1 MKYTLSAE
9 EEGRIREQM
18 LNLPKGI
25 QSLTRNSLRVS
36 GSQWKEEHLKVFR
49 VVYLDNLA
57 INRFFDGDYIPT
69 NDDNVFFQMAKDISV
84 TTEDNLREYTK
95 ESSEETRPNPFFVI
109 PNTCLVA
116 MFIGI
121 LGPSSV
127 SDLGGGFSLAAVQNA
142 QRVRVWLGGRGPIN
156 VVNDGGIVL
165 KSHGTYTGSNRLGE
179 IPIIS
184 FEAKRRHAGGQV
196 HAAGEQETP
205 TANIRAQQFAEL
217 LGQAMSTIRY
227 LDTDEQAQGD

>member
-69 NDDNVFFQMAKDISV
+69 NDDN
-84 TTEDNLREYTK
+84 
-95 ESSEETRPNPFFVI
+95 
-109 PNTCLVA
+109 
-116 MFIGI
+116 
-121 LGPSSV
+121 
-127 SDLGGGFSLAAVQNA
+127 
-142 QRVRVWLGGRGPIN
+142 GR
-156 VVNDGGIVL
+156 
-165 KSHGTYTGSNRLGE
+165 
-179 IPIIS
+179 
-184 FEAKRRHAGGQV
+184 
-196 HAAGEQETP
+196 
-205 TANIRAQQFAEL
+205 
-217 LGQAMSTIRY
+217 
-227 LDTDEQAQGD
+227 